1 MSELELYNQKTFEDL
16 KHLTEDGIEY
26 WYARELMEILEYKEW
41 RNFLKVINRAKDSI
55 EATQIAIKDHFVDVN
70 KIVEAGISSKTIADI
85 MLTRYA
91 CYLIVQNGDPRKKMI
106 ALGQQYFA
114 IQTRKQELSEEQLS
128 ELSEDE
134 RRLVLRGD
142 VTDFNKKLFKAAQDC
157 GVENYGKF
165 NNAGYMGLYGG
176 ETAEDIKKRKGLKKS
191 ENILD
196 NMESTELAAN
206 LFRITQTEE
215 RLSKGDIVGQNNA
228 NITHYTVGA
237 IVRETIEKIN
247 QIIPEKLPTP
257 EKSIKELKKEKKK
270 LINNKTKKA
279 IKK

>member
-26 WYARELMEILEYKEW
+26 WYARELMEILEYKDW
-41 RNFLKVINRAKDSI
+41 RNFLNVIDKAKNSV

-70 KIVEAGISSKTIADI
+70 KIVEAGISSKTITDI

-91 CYLIVQNGDPRKKMI
+91 CYLIVQNGDSKKKMI

-114 IQTRKQELSEEQLS
+114 IQTRKQELLEEQFS

-134 RRLVLRGD
+134 RRLVLRDD
-142 VTDFNKKLFKAAQDC
+142 VTGFNKKLFKAAKDC
-157 GVENYGKF
+157 GVENYGRF
-165 NNAGYMGLYGG
+165 NNAGYKGLYAG
-176 ETAEDIKKRKGLKKS
+176 ETAADIKKRKKLGKN
-191 ENILD
+191 EDILD
-196 NMESTELAAN
+196 NMGSTELAAN

-215 RLSKGDIVGQNNA
+215 RLKKGDIKGQIQANKTHFSVGKK
-228 NITHYTVGA
+228 
-237 IVRETIEKIN
+237 VRETMEEISGTV
-247 QIIPEKLPTP
+247 PEKLPTP

-270 LINNKTKKA
+270 LDNKTKKA

>member
-1 MSELELYNQKTFEDL
+1 MEELELYNQKTFEDL
-16 KHLTEDGIEY
+16 KHLTEDGVEY
-26 WYARELMEILEYKEW
+26 WYARELMAALGYSKW
-41 RNFLKVINRAKDSI
+41 GNFIKVINKAKSSAETTNI
-55 EATQIAIKDHFVDVN
+55 NIFEHFADVGRVLN
-70 KIVEAGISSKTIADI
+70 VGNGAKMEVTDI
-85 MLTRYA
+85 MLSRYA

-114 IQTRKQELSEEQLS
+114 IQTRKQELSEKQFN

-157 GVENYGKF
+157 GVENYGTF

-196 NMESTELAAN
+196 NMGSTELAAN

-215 RLSKGDIVGQNNA
+215 RLNKGDIVGQNNA

-270 LINNKTKKA
+270 LENKSKKA
-279 IKK
+279 IKN